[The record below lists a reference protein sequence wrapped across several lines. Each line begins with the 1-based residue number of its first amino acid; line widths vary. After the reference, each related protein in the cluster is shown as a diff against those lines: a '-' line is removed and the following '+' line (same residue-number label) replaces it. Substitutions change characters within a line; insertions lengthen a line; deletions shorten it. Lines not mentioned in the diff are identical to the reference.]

1 MDRHSHHPGHGLD
14 PLLMRL
20 LGLGLVLA
28 IAAQAQDG
36 AERLDPTTLVPA
48 VAKELAAPVA
58 IVPVDTAPM
67 PKAATAVAPKDSATA
82 PAATSLDSTAQN
94 STPTATVVDSATK
107 TIPTAT
113 VPMPGPAPVVQTS
126 IVLPNAPLANV
137 VIRLDTSASRT
148 AKRSVWAA
156 AGLSL
161 LLPGAGEQY
170 LGATTRA
177 KVFFATE
184 LVSVAA
190 AWLSWRNR
198 DDALVSA
205 RELASRYAGAD
216 AQDKSISF
224 LELMGQYRS
233 RRQVGNRH
241 DSYDEAM
248 LLSGQSPERI
258 FPNSDTYTWDWGS
271 TENPDNDSHLRS
283 YESQLRVYR
292 ASKVALS
299 FSLGAMGVSRILS
312 LADVLWLHR
321 RAAWVDAAVVPLPQG
336 AAGRLAW
343 RF

>member
-1 MDRHSHHPGHGLD
+1 
-14 PLLMRL
+14 MRL
-20 LGLGLVLA
+20 LAIGLLLA

-36 AERLDPTTLVPA
+36 AERLDPTTLTPVPA
-48 VAKELAAPVA
+48 KVPATPVA
-58 IVPVDTAPM
+58 SAPMDTAPA
-67 PKAATAVAPKDSATA
+67 PKAATAPASAPKDSATG
-82 PAATSLDSTAQN
+82 PAVASIDTSARQ
-94 STPTATVVDSATK
+94 
-107 TIPTAT
+107 
-113 VPMPGPAPVVQTS
+113 PAPVSTVFDSVTMSLRTAPEPTPAPIPVVQ
-126 IVLPNAPLANV
+126 VPVALPNAPLANV
-137 VIRLDTSASRT
+137 VIRLDTGASRT

-156 AGLSL
+156 TGLSL

-248 LLSGQSPERI
+248 LLSGQSPERL
-258 FPNSDTYTWDWGS
+258 FPNTDTYTWDWGS
-271 TENPDNDSHLRS
+271 TESPENDAHLRS
-283 YESQLRVYR
+283 FESQLRVYR

>member
-1 MDRHSHHPGHGLD
+1 
-14 PLLMRL
+14 MRL

-36 AERLDPTTLVPA
+36 AERLDPTTLTPVPVKA
-48 VAKELAAPVA
+48 PATPVA
-58 IVPVDTAPM
+58 SAPVDTAPA
-67 PKAATAVAPKDSATA
+67 PKAATAPASAPKDSATG
-82 PAATSLDSTAQN
+82 PAVASIDTSVRQ
-94 STPTATVVDSATK
+94 
-107 TIPTAT
+107 
-113 VPMPGPAPVVQTS
+113 PAPVSPVFDSVTMSVQTAS
-126 IVLPNAPLANV
+126 EPASAPIPVAQAPIVLPTAPLANV
-137 VIRLDTSASRT
+137 VIRLDTTASRT

-241 DSYDEAM
+241 DSYDEAT